1 MPGEFDFI
9 QWVCAQQKPD
19 GVALLTAGDDLAVL
33 RWPSNDLILVGVDQV
48 LDGVHF
54 DSGAHSPRAI
64 GRKAMNRNLSDCA
77 AMGCLPAIAVMTVAA
92 HKGTGLVFLQELYSG
107 MREAAEVHGCQIVG
121 GDTGSWEGRLVV
133 TVTILGRDGGI
144 SPVTRRGAKVG
155 DGIYV
160 TGPLGGSILGRH
172 MTFQPRIADGRR
184 IAEAGATSMIDLSD
198 GLSRDLPHICESSG
212 VGAMLDTAA
221 IPIHADAVT
230 LASRDQISA
239 LEHAMND
246 GEDYELLYTCRPGV
260 TDLPGVLIGTI
271 IEKPGVFMS
280 QAGRSD
286 LLIPKGWEHSL

>member
-33 RWPSNDLILVGVDQV
+33 RWPSSDLILVGVDQA

-246 GEDYELLYTCRPGV
+246 GEDYELLYTCRSGV

-271 IEKPGVFMS
+271 IEKPGVFLTHT
-280 QAGRSD
+280 RRID
-286 LLIPKGWEHSL
+286 RLIPKGWEHSL